1 MDQIKNYIADPAWW
15 FSTVL
20 VAIIASV
27 IAGFM
32 KDRISQLF
40 GHVSKRFRIWSQK
53 RTQQQEE
60 LIAVLSENPNYL
72 LMGLGRTLM
81 MAIMFTGT
89 IIIYL
94 IFPVY
99 AKSQPLSSLPGVDG
113 LINSIAS
120 VVIYPFFGGI
130 SMAYGYRA
138 TSALS
143 VMTKAIRQYRQKNGF
158 PKLP

>member
-1 MDQIKNYIADPAWW
+1 MDQIMNYIRDPAWW

-32 KDRISQLF
+32 KDRISQLIS
-40 GHVSKRFRIWSQK
+40 HVSTRFRLWSQK

-60 LIAVLSENPNYL
+60 LIVVLSENPNYL
-72 LMGLGRTLM
+72 LMGLGKAIM
-81 MAIMFTGT
+81 MAVMFTGT

-94 IFPVY
+94 ILPVH
-99 AKSQPLSSLPGVDG
+99 AKFQPLSSLPSIDG
-113 LINSIAS
+113 LLNSIAS

-130 SMAYGYRA
+130 SMAYGYRT
-138 TSALS
+138 TSCLS
-143 VMTKAIRQYRQKNGF
+143 VITKAIKKYREKNGF
-158 PKLP
+158 QKLP

>member
-1 MDQIKNYIADPAWW
+1 MDQIKNYISDPAWW

-27 IAGFM
+27 IAGFI
-32 KDRISQLF
+32 KDRISLLF
-40 GHVSKRFRIWSQK
+40 SHVSARFRLWSQK
-53 RTQQQEE
+53 RTKQQEE
-60 LIAVLSENPNYL
+60 LIAVLSDNPNYL
-72 LMGLGRTLM
+72 LMGLGKMLM
-81 MAIMFTGT
+81 MATMFTGT

-94 IFPVY
+94 ILPVY
-99 AKSQPLSSLPGVDG
+99 AKFQHLSSLSSVDG
-113 LINSIAS
+113 LFNSIVS

-130 SMAYGYRA
+130 AMAYGYRA

-143 VMTKAIRQYRQKNGF
+143 VITKAIRKYRQNNGF